1 MDHFV
6 THPRFLDS
14 NNFSIGIHS
23 FKVLVQIHYSRS
35 PPCTLEH
42 FVPYSHQYRSSFDVI
57 SLIIAHFGHII
68 TQKGDLRAI
77 LFYFLEII

>member
-1 MDHFV
+1 MDHNNLIGPHFA

-35 PPCTLEH
+35 PFNPL
-42 FVPYSHQYRSSFDVI
+42 SSLLLFFI
-57 SLIIAHFGHII
+57 KTAHFGV
-68 TQKGDLRAI
+68 
-77 LFYFLEII
+77 LFSTICSLGPAFYSFGGNFY